1 MLASAFLAVL
11 VAVLLLFGQKLP
23 PDCLLLAAALAM
35 LFAGGLLA
43 GRRGLLLAGLVVL
56 VGVRVASGIHAALA
70 DRLPPAR
77 TGTDISVTG
86 SICEFP
92 RQQEGSLRFVL
103 ETRMPAD
110 ASPVPRRILVSWYD
124 NAPEIRPGQAWQLQ
138 LRVRPPRGSANPG
151 VFDYERWLFS
161 ERIGATGW
169 VRDSAVNRR
178 LPDAQSGCPASRAR
192 AALAHRMS
200 VPLAGREAL
209 PYVLGLSVGAYQAL
223 AAEEWELLRRTGTV
237 HLISISGFHV
247 ALVAGPFALLG
258 LLAGRGLLALGCSCR
273 PRLWA
278 GWTAVCAAAGYGLL
292 AGFSVPLLRSVV
304 MLLTAAIFLSLRRA
318 VGAPT
323 IVAAVLLAVLL
334 VEPFSPLVPGF
345 WLSFAGVAILVLV
358 AADNPL
364 PAPHASLAPSPL
376 HVPVVARLVHACR
389 MLLLVQV
396 AMTLC
401 LAPMMAM
408 FFGQLPLAGAMANLA
423 AVPAFSLVLVP
434 LTLLAAASAAIS
446 PEASA
451 PLLLLAADCFDVWR
465 SFLGWCARMPHAV
478 WYLPEPGGLAL
489 LLAATGVAWFL
500 WPRPWPGRGL
510 GPLLLLGLLAGATPA
525 VDAGGLRIL
534 VLDVGQGL
542 SVLVQTSAHALLYD
556 AGPLFRNGDAG
567 QRVVVPALQ
576 SLGIRQ
582 LDRMVISH
590 ADADHRGG
598 AASVIERYPQVRVS
612 GAAPEGGSSEP
623 CLAGQDWD
631 WDGVHFEILHPA
643 PDSGQLSDNNA
654 SCVLLVEASGVRVL
668 LPGDIEAEAEHDLV
682 ARGVAGPADL
692 LLAPHHGSR
701 TSSSPAFVA
710 ASAPHRVVFSAG
722 HANRWRFPVTDVV
735 NRWRDVGA
743 CLFNTAEEGALQFER
758 LPGGDLA
765 LVRRQ
770 RVAAPGVWLARPP
783 SVDACS

>member
-23 PDCLLLAAALAM
+23 SDWLLLAGAVAV
-35 LFAGGLLA
+35 LFFGCLLA
-43 GRRGLLLAGLVVL
+43 GRRGLLLAGLLVL
-56 VGVRVASGIHAALA
+56 VGVRVLFSIEAALA
-70 DRLPPAR
+70 DRLPPER

-92 RQQEGSLRFVL
+92 RQQDGSLRFVL
-103 ETRMPAD
+103 EARKA
-110 ASPVPRRILVSWYD
+110 AYAGPVPRRILVTWYD
-124 NAPEIRPGQAWQLQ
+124 DAPEIRPGQVWQLQ

-169 VRDSAVNRR
+169 VRERGGNRR
-178 LPDAQSGCPASRAR
+178 LAHERPTCPASGVR
-192 AALAHRMS
+192 AALADRMA
-200 VPLAGREAL
+200 VPLAGRAAL

-223 AAEEWELLRRTGTV
+223 AADEWEMLRRTGTV

-258 LLAGRGLLALGCSCR
+258 FLAGRGLLALGFGCR
-273 PRLWA
+273 PRIWA

-292 AGFSVPLLRSVV
+292 AGFSVPLLRSIV
-304 MLLTAAIFLSLRRA
+304 MLLTAAVFLSLRRA

-323 IVAAVLLAVLL
+323 VFAAVLLAVLL

-364 PAPHASLAPSPL
+364 SAPHAALAASIS
-376 HVPVVARLVHACR
+376 HVPVVARLLHACR
-389 MLLLVQV
+389 MLLLVQL

-401 LAPMMAM
+401 LAPMLAL
-408 FFGQLPLAGAMANLA
+408 FFGQLPLAGALANLA
-423 AVPAFSLVLVP
+423 AVPAFSIVLVP
-434 LTLLAAASAAIS
+434 LTLLAAASVAIS
-446 PEASA
+446 PDTSV

-465 SFLGWCARMPHAV
+465 SFLGWCAHMPHAV
-478 WYLPEPGGLAL
+478 WYLPEPGGPAL
-489 LLAATGVAWFL
+489 VLAATGVAWCL

-510 GPLLLLGLLAGATPA
+510 GPLLLLGLVAGATPPVA
-525 VDAGGLRIL
+525 AGGLRIV

-542 SVLVQTSAHALLYD
+542 AVLVQTAAHALLYD
-556 AGPLFRNGDAG
+556 AGPLFRHGDAG

-598 AASVIERYPQVRVS
+598 ASSVIERYPQVRVS
-612 GAAPEGGSSEP
+612 GAAPDGGVSQP
-623 CLAGQDWD
+623 CSAGQAWD
-631 WDGVHFEILHPA
+631 WDGVHFEIRHPA
-643 PDSGQLSDNNA
+643 PDAGPLSDNNA
-654 SCVLLVEASGVRVL
+654 SCVLLVEVSGVRVL
-668 LPGDIEAEAEHDLV
+668 LPGDIEAEAEHELV
-682 ARGVAGPADL
+682 ARGVVGPVDL

-701 TSSSPAFVA
+701 TSSSPVFVA
-710 ASAPHRVVFSAG
+710 ATAPRRVVFSAG

-735 NRWRDVGA
+735 ARWRAAGA
-743 CLFNTAEEGALQFER
+743 CLFNTAEEGALQFEH

-765 LVRRQ
+765 LIRRQ